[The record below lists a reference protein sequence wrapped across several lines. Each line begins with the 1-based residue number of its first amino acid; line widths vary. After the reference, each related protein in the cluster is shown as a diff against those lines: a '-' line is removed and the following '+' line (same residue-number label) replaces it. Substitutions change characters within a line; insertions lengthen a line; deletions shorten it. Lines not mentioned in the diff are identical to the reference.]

1 MKRLM
6 VVVCMLLVSTA
17 VWAGDQST
25 NSQMSAKQME
35 MMKSEMMKCDV
46 CKHMAAHLDQI
57 GPIQTDVAQLND
69 GMAIVHNVPASKATV
84 FHQAGEEC
92 AQAGMAAMNY
102 TDEQAQKQLCAMCQG
117 IRSAVKAGATLSQ
130 GDTKNGDVMVL
141 TSNDPKVQAQLTAL
155 ADKCAMMMGE
165 GQAKR

>member
-1 MKRLM
+1 M
-6 VVVCMLLVSTA
+6 S
-17 VWAGDQST
+17 
-25 NSQMSAKQME
+25 SQMSAKQME
-35 MMKSEMMKCDV
+35 MMKTEMMKCDV

-69 GMAIVHNVPASKATV
+69 GMAIVHSVPASKSAV
-84 FHQAGEEC
+84 YHEASQEC
-92 AQAGMAAMNY
+92 SEAGMAAMNY

-117 IRSAVKAGATLSQ
+117 IRSAVKAGATMSQ
-130 GDTKNGDVMVL
+130 GETKNGDVMVL
-141 TSNDPKVQAQLTAL
+141 TSNDTKVQAQLTSL